1 MLCFF
6 GINLYILLH
15 SVYLMTPEDVL
26 KEARKIDKEPHREH
40 KSRKWIWLFIGMFLA
55 MILILYMFPYQWIR
69 AYEEPK
75 RITSVGEAL
84 AHGMEQDLPEPKNSV
99 NKENLKELVDPSDQK
114 IKLTAN
120 KIVTASC
127 KEGVLCYSKALFYF
141 LRDNYEYVPDPQGVE
156 YVESPKE
163 FLVAGGGDCES
174 GSIALASLLEAIGVD
189 AQLVLIARHAY
200 VRVRIADAPVTLK
213 NDGWIYLDWTC
224 KDCDFGEIPWQNWQK
239 RATFV
244 EVP

>member
-1 MLCFF
+1 
-6 GINLYILLH
+6 
-15 SVYLMTPEDVL
+15 MTPDDVL

-40 KSRKWIWLFIGMFLA
+40 KSRKGVWLFVGMFMVML
-55 MILILYMFPYQWIR
+55 LILYMFPYQWIR

-75 RITSVGEAL
+75 RITTVGKAL

-99 NKENLKELVDPSDQK
+99 NKEDLKELVDPSDQK

-127 KEGVLCYSKALFYF
+127 KEGLLCYSKALYYF

-174 GSIALASLLEAIGVD
+174 GSIALAALQEAIGVD
-189 AQLVLIARHAY
+189 AQLVFIAQHAY
-200 VRVRIADAPVTLK
+200 IRVKIADAPSTLK
-213 NDGWIYLDWTC
+213 NDDWIYLDWTC
-224 KDCDFGEIPWQNWQK
+224 KDCDFGEIPWTNWEK

-244 EVP
+244 DVP